1 MELQVLLMVAV
12 RAVIVYAFLFCVV
25 RLLGKRKLGV
35 HSAFDLVIAVLM
47 ADLASQAIFG
57 TVTLVHALIAV
68 GIVAATYFF
77 GDFLGY
83 RNQRVQRLLI
93 EEPRTLVRD
102 GEILVHELNAERV
115 SKMEL
120 WSMLRQHGIDDLA
133 EVKLAVLEPS
143 GHLTV
148 IRQDWAREALKGDVN
163 SMTGR
168 SKA

>member
-1 MELQVLLMVAV
+1 MEVQVLLLVAV

-25 RLLGKRKLGV
+25 RVLGKRKLGL
-35 HSAFDLVIAVLM
+35 HSAFDLIIAVLM

-57 TVTLVHALIAV
+57 TVTFLHALLAV
-68 GIVAATYFF
+68 GVVAVSYFVGDYF
-77 GDFLGY
+77 GY
-83 RNQRVQRLLI
+83 HSPRVQRLLI
-93 EEPRTLVRD
+93 AEPRTLVRD
-102 GEILVHELNAERV
+102 GEILLHELASERV

-148 IRQDWAREALKGDVN
+148 VRQDWAREALKGDLN
-163 SMTGR
+163 AMLGR
-168 SKA
+168 GGA